1 MAYTAPMV
9 WEVIFLLLILKI
21 PMVYL
26 CAVVWWAIRA
36 EPAPPEPLEPALV
49 RSPPEPDPRPGWR
62 FLRRHRPAQP
72 RPGRRGAPQR
82 AHRRSPVPASWLAAG
97 WKGDE

>member
-1 MAYTAPMV
+1 MV
-9 WEVIFLLLILKI
+9 WEIIFLLLILKI

-49 RSPPEPDPRPGWR
+49 RSPVEPDPRPGWR
-62 FLRRHRPAQP
+62 FLRRRRPAKP
-72 RPGRRGAPQR
+72 RPGRHGAPQR
-82 AHRRSPVPASWLAAG
+82 AYRRAPVPASWLAEG
-97 WKGDE
+97 WKAPEA

>member
-1 MAYTAPMV
+1 MV
-9 WEVIFLLLILKI
+9 WEIIFLLLILKI

-36 EPAPPEPLEPALV
+36 EPAPPEPLDPALV

-82 AHRRSPVPASWLAAG
+82 AHRRSPVPASWLAEG
-97 WKGDE
+97 WKAPEA

>member
-1 MAYTAPMV
+1 MV
-9 WEVIFLLLILKI
+9 WEIIFLLLILKI

-49 RSPPEPDPRPGWR
+49 RSPVEPDPRPGWR
-62 FLRRHRPAQP
+62 FLRSAPPGAAAAGAARGATAGLPP
-72 RPGRRGAPQR
+72 RAGSGELARRGLEGA
-82 AHRRSPVPASWLAAG
+82 
-97 WKGDE
+97 

>member
-21 PMVYL
+21 PMIYL
-26 CAVVWWAIRA
+26 CGVIWYAVKA
-36 EPAPPEPLEPALV
+36 EPAPPDPLEPALV
-49 RSPPEPDPRPGWR
+49 RSPLDPDPRPGWR
-62 FLRRHRPAQP
+62 FLRRRPAKP
-72 RPGRRGAPQR
+72 RPGPHGSPQR
-82 AHRRSPVPASWLAAG
+82 AYRRAPIPAGWLAAG